1 MDKRFQWTEFY
12 MELASALLPYKNN
25 RSDLIA
31 KLKTIFA
38 DAGMNFPFKERG
50 KEVYEDI
57 CPFTVFGSFNKG
69 ITNANRIALL
79 EQFAKQF
86 SIKAAV
92 PTEFDGIPVVMNLSA
107 WFFAYKE
114 NRGEHDIDNLWDLLE
129 KAIAYSDE
137 ASTDNKNAFIAA
149 YDTVTKQKMI
159 KWNITMGLYWA
170 RPYTFINLDSTNRAF
185 ITDVDNMPH
194 YFTTIFSD
202 INKGLP
208 NGRNYL
214 FMCEQAKNALNQ
226 KEYEYHSFPEL
237 SYYAWKSNQSGKTEE
252 TTTTTVD
259 SNIKETNYWIYSPGD
274 NASMWDEFYKF
285 SIMGIGWD
293 DVTDLK
299 GFSSKE
305 EINWNNEMY
314 KNSNHTMVLAIKKEA
329 EAKIVFYREQIIA
342 KVNKK
347 SLIHSDQTVNKQLQ
361 AVQDQFKDY
370 QLALYTLAFSS
381 FLDVMLVGN
390 YDKEYL
396 SGISEKLDDYSM
408 KYRELYTQCYEEIS
422 GYSATSIQSSLLKGL
437 SKTTK
442 AVGKIVERI
451 PVVGDTQADET
462 LIAAGEKLGDMG
474 TEKIRKQM
482 RQLIERQSN
491 FVRPFIDNIDTV
503 NRLNNNPVQLLVD
516 KDNLYIAT
524 IA

>member
-1 MDKRFQWTEFY
+1 MGEIVRMDNGKDNEIMAIMNDASLCPLLEETKVGVSNYTKLPVTRLAALGTAFQPLTTAVQTAVTGAGGSGLYYVNTAGKTMFQMKETGNFIG
-12 MELASALLPYKNN
+12 S
-25 RSDLIA
+25 
-31 KLKTIFA
+31 LKTS
-38 DAGMNFPFKERG
+38 AGLVGGGQAQMMPLAFDPTMLFMAAAL
-50 KEVYEDI
+50 
-57 CPFTVFGSFNKG
+57 
-69 ITNANRIALL
+69 ANIDKKLD
-79 EQFAKQF
+79 
-86 SIKAAV
+86 SIKEMQQEMMDFLV
-92 PTEFDGIPVVMNLSA
+92 Q
-107 WFFAYKE
+107 K
-114 NRGEHDIDNLWDLLE
+114 E
-129 KAIAYSDE
+129 KAE
-137 ASTDNKNAFIAA
+137 
-149 YDTVTKQKMI
+149 
-159 KWNITMGLYWA
+159 
-170 RPYTFINLDSTNRAF
+170 
-185 ITDVDNMPH
+185 
-194 YFTTIFSD
+194 
-202 INKGLP
+202 
-208 NGRNYL
+208 
-214 FMCEQAKNALNQ
+214 
-226 KEYEYHSFPEL
+226 
-237 SYYAWKSNQSGKTEE
+237 
-252 TTTTTVD
+252 
-259 SNIKETNYWIYSPGD
+259 
-274 NASMWDEFYKF
+274 
-285 SIMGIGWD
+285 
-293 DVTDLK
+293 LK
-299 GFSSKE
+299 GNLTFLYDVFNNYKY
-305 EINWNNEMY
+305 NWNNEMY

-422 GYSATSIQSSLLKGL
+422 GYYSTSIQSSLLKGL

>member
-1 MDKRFQWTEFY
+1 MDFLVQK
-12 MELASALLPYKNN
+12 
-25 RSDLIA
+25 
-31 KLKTIFA
+31 
-38 DAGMNFPFKERG
+38 
-50 KEVYEDI
+50 
-57 CPFTVFGSFNKG
+57 
-69 ITNANRIALL
+69 
-79 EQFAKQF
+79 
-86 SIKAAV
+86 
-92 PTEFDGIPVVMNLSA
+92 
-107 WFFAYKE
+107 
-114 NRGEHDIDNLWDLLE
+114 E
-129 KAIAYSDE
+129 KAE
-137 ASTDNKNAFIAA
+137 
-149 YDTVTKQKMI
+149 
-159 KWNITMGLYWA
+159 
-170 RPYTFINLDSTNRAF
+170 
-185 ITDVDNMPH
+185 
-194 YFTTIFSD
+194 
-202 INKGLP
+202 
-208 NGRNYL
+208 
-214 FMCEQAKNALNQ
+214 
-226 KEYEYHSFPEL
+226 
-237 SYYAWKSNQSGKTEE
+237 
-252 TTTTTVD
+252 
-259 SNIKETNYWIYSPGD
+259 
-274 NASMWDEFYKF
+274 
-285 SIMGIGWD
+285 
-293 DVTDLK
+293 LK
-299 GFSSKE
+299 GNLTFLYDVFNNYKY
-305 EINWNNEMY
+305 NWNNEMY

-390 YDKEYL
+390 YGKEYL

-422 GYSATSIQSSLLKGL
+422 GYSSTSIQSSLLKGL

-451 PVVGDTQADET
+451 PVVGDTQADEM
-462 LIAAGEKLGDMG
+462 LIAAGEKLSDIG

>member
-1 MDKRFQWTEFY
+1 MGEIVKMDNGKDNEIMAMMNDASLCPLLEETKVGVSNYTKLPVTRLAAMGTAFQPLTTAVQTAVTGAGGSGLYYVNTAGKTMFQMKETGNFIG
-12 MELASALLPYKNN
+12 S
-25 RSDLIA
+25 
-31 KLKTIFA
+31 LKTS
-38 DAGMNFPFKERG
+38 AGLVGGGQAQMMPLAFDPTMLFMAA
-50 KEVYEDI
+50 
-57 CPFTVFGSFNKG
+57 TL
-69 ITNANRIALL
+69 ANIDKKLD
-79 EQFAKQF
+79 
-86 SIKAAV
+86 SIKEMQQEMMDFLV
-92 PTEFDGIPVVMNLSA
+92 Q
-107 WFFAYKE
+107 K
-114 NRGEHDIDNLWDLLE
+114 E
-129 KAIAYSDE
+129 KAE
-137 ASTDNKNAFIAA
+137 
-149 YDTVTKQKMI
+149 
-159 KWNITMGLYWA
+159 
-170 RPYTFINLDSTNRAF
+170 
-185 ITDVDNMPH
+185 
-194 YFTTIFSD
+194 
-202 INKGLP
+202 
-208 NGRNYL
+208 
-214 FMCEQAKNALNQ
+214 
-226 KEYEYHSFPEL
+226 
-237 SYYAWKSNQSGKTEE
+237 
-252 TTTTTVD
+252 
-259 SNIKETNYWIYSPGD
+259 
-274 NASMWDEFYKF
+274 
-285 SIMGIGWD
+285 
-293 DVTDLK
+293 LK
-299 GFSSKE
+299 GNLTFLYDVFNNYKY
-305 EINWNNEMY
+305 NWNNEMS
-314 KNSNHTMVLAIKKEA
+314 KNSNHTMVLAITKA
-329 EAKIVFYREQIIA
+329 AAAKIVFYREQIFA

-361 AVQDQFKDY
+361 AVQDRFKDY

-422 GYSATSIQSSLLKGL
+422 GYSSTSIQSSLLKGL

-462 LIAAGEKLGDMG
+462 LIAAGEKFGDIG